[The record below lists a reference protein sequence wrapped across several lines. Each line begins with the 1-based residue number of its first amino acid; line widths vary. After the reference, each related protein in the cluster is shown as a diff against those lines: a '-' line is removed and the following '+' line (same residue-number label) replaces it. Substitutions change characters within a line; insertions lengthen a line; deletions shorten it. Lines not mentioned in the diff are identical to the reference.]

1 MKKSNTH
8 LAVFNKIGL
17 TVPPVGVKFLFFK
30 PEGIRTL
37 AKTKVLSFC
46 EMLIEAQKSNA
57 PFYISKANEQ
67 ACIGRILLGM
77 DRMEPFA
84 ESGQIGP
91 GLGMFQEPR
100 ANYAFYKVVPR
111 FDAGIVNYVAFS
123 PLDKLNFD
131 PDVLIITAKPAQAEI
146 VMRAMTYSTGEL
158 YNSRTTPVMGCAWLY
173 IYPFQSGQVNYIV
186 PALVHGMGGRR
197 LAPEDAMFISI
208 PYQWLP
214 TITKNL
220 GEMKIH
226 LTSHVSKE
234 KYLAEF
240 EEVVGGLVEEAKS
253 P

>member
-1 MKKSNTH
+1 MKMPRTDLK
-8 LAVFNKIGL
+8 VFHEIGL

-30 PEGIRTL
+30 PEGVRPL
-37 AKTKVLSFC
+37 AKSKVLSFC
-46 EMLIEAQKSNA
+46 EMLVAAQKAKA

-77 DRMEPFA
+77 EKMEPFA

-111 FDAGIVNYVAFS
+111 FDEGIVNYVAFS
-123 PLDKLNFD
+123 PLDKLTFD

-197 LAPEDAMFISI
+197 LAPEDTLFISI
-208 PYQWLP
+208 PHQWLP
-214 TITKNL
+214 TITRNL
-220 GEMKIH
+220 SEMKIH
-226 LTSHVSKE
+226 LTSHEGKE

-240 EEVVGGLVEEAKS
+240 EEVVGGLIEKAKKT
-253 P
+253 